1 MDFAA
6 LKDWI
11 GRAEESAD
19 VAAAGPLEGLAAT
32 LDHADPPWRPGEVP
46 PLGHWL
52 YFLPRARQSAIGADG
67 HPRRGDFLPPA
78 PLPRRMW
85 AGGRIEFGAPL
96 AIGEAVRRRSVVAG
110 VEHRPGRSGDMVFV
124 EVVHEIAGKSGVAVR
139 EAQDI
144 VYRAESNEAAPAAE
158 PAPTA
163 APAAEWSRTITPDP
177 VLLFRYS
184 ALTFNGHRIHY
195 DRPYAETIEG
205 YPGLIVHGPLT
216 AMLLVDLFL
225 RNRPRAAGHEV
236 PLPRQTAPV
245 RHPAVH
251 AVRDPEGRRRGI
263 VGARSSGPDRD
274 ERGDRGGL
282 TGART

>member
-32 LDHADPPWRPGEVP
+32 LDHAHPPWRPGEVP

-216 AMLLVDLFL
+216 ATLLVDLFL
-225 RNRPRAAGHEV
+225 RNRPRAGVTRFCFRARRPLFDTQPFTLCGTPKDGGAELWALDPAGRIAMSAEIE
-236 PLPRQTAPV
+236 A
-245 RHPAVH
+245 
-251 AVRDPEGRRRGI
+251 D
-263 VGARSSGPDRD
+263 
-274 ERGDRGGL
+274 
-282 TGART
+282 